1 MLTVRMKQS
10 GISLVEVLIT
20 LLIIGVGLLGLLGMQ
35 AKSLVGQKDSI
46 DRKAAAELIAQ
57 MAERM
62 RSNHLGFMSDA
73 YTSTLLV
80 GDTITTAP
88 NCGVGTACNTNET
101 AQLDVR
107 NWQTAVRA
115 RLADSAAYIVTSP
128 GAGAS
133 MSVNGTSVTVT
144 LAWREA
150 QVQQFVD
157 NDCVRVGVTDRFYR
171 CLSAEVFP

>member
-1 MLTVRMKQS
+1 MLTMRSKQA

-20 LLIIGVGLLGLLGMQ
+20 LLIIGIGLLGLLGMQ

-62 RSNHLGFMSDA
+62 RSNHLGFMNDA
-73 YTSTLLV
+73 YSSTLLASDAIAA
-80 GDTITTAP
+80 GPT
-88 NCGVGTACNTNET
+88 CGVTTACNTNET

-115 RLADSAAYIVTSP
+115 RLADSAAFIVTSP

-133 MSVNGTSVTVT
+133 MSVDGTSVTVT

-157 NDCVRVGVTDRFYR
+157 NDCVRVGVTDKMYR